1 MHRHLRIA
9 LGAATLMGL
18 AAGHAQTRA
27 PMPMPM
33 PGMAGAPVPTAEQS
47 MMAAMEQMSQAMA
60 AVPMTGNAD
69 HDFVAMMVPHHQGA
83 IDMAR
88 FELANGHDPAMRKL
102 AKGIIAAQ
110 ESEIRTMQAWLE
122 AHGS

>member
-1 MHRHLRIA
+1 MHGYLWTTLA
-9 LGAATLMGL
+9 VAACLGVS
-18 AAGHAQTRA
+18 AGHSQTPM

-33 PGMAGAPVPTAEQS
+33 PGTAAPAATGAERS
-47 MMAAMEQMSQAMA
+47 MMAAMERMSQAMG

-69 HDFVAMMVPHHQGA
+69 RDFVAMMIPHHQGA

-88 FELANGHDPAMRKL
+88 FELANGRDPAMRKL
-102 AKGIIAAQ
+102 AGAIVAAQ
-110 ESEIRTMQAWLE
+110 QREIGAMQAWLK